1 MTSFHNDSLYIIKE
15 KIEGL
20 RRELNEIYIKKGRYH
35 KDLINK
41 SRELDELIVEYS
53 RRTVEKNI
61 KQFQL
66 V

>member
-20 RRELNEIYIKKGRYH
+20 RMELNEIYIKKGRYH